1 MSLANCKECE
11 AYIDTD
17 ADPDACT
24 RDGFFCEVCR
34 EAEKITLEEALNQ
47 LKVLQ
52 DKLEKRR
59 LQTREADKR
68 FKIKHKEKIAK
79 YGKEYKAKNKE
90 KLAAL
95 HVKWRGENKEK
106 LKIYNKEYAQANK
119 ERLAL
124 YRRERAK
131 KKNKE
136 NM

>member
-1 MSLANCKECE
+1 MSLATCRECE
-11 AYIDTD
+11 AFIDTD
-17 ADPDACT
+17 EEEFAVVDD
-24 RDGFFCEVCR
+24 DFVCEMCV
-34 EAEKITLEEALNQ
+34 EEGKITLKEALNQ
-47 LKVLQ
+47 LKALQ